1 MSAVVL
7 PPRPD
12 PAFDL
17 DERSMLTEF
26 LDYHRATVHLKVT
39 GLSDD
44 DAWRRFVPSLT
55 SAAGIVKHL
64 GYVEQSWFR
73 ARLAGERDLR
83 VPWTDENPDADFE
96 RAEGDTGGGLL
107 EAYAAQC
114 ERSRE
119 IAAGM
124 QLDDV
129 AMAPGRDGR
138 RATLRWVLVHMIEE
152 TARHN
157 GHLDLIREMTDG
169 QTGE

>member
-1 MSAVVL
+1 MSALVL

-26 LDYHRATVHLKVT
+26 LDFHRATVHLKVT

-96 RAEGDTGGGLL
+96 RAEGDTVDGLL
-107 EAYAAQC
+107 QAYAAQC

-119 IAAGM
+119 IVAGM

-129 AMAPGRDGR
+129 AMAPGRHGR
-138 RATLRWVLVHMIEE
+138 RTTLRWVLVHMIEE

-157 GHLDLIREMTDG
+157 GHLDLIREMIDG

>member
-1 MSAVVL
+1 MTL
-7 PPRPD
+7 PLVPERRD
-12 PAFDL
+12 PAYDL

-26 LDYHRATVHLKVT
+26 LDMHRTTVHRKVA

-55 SAAGIVKHL
+55 SAAGILKHL

-73 ARLAGERDLR
+73 VRLAGETGLP

-96 RAEGDTGGGLL
+96 RADGDTLDGLL
-107 EAYAAQC
+107 DVYDRQC

-119 IAAGM
+119 VAASM
-124 QLDDV
+124 QLDDL
-129 AMAPGRDGR
+129 AAAPGRDGQHT
-138 RATLRWVLVHMIEE
+138 TLRWVLVHMIEE

-157 GHLDLIREMTDG
+157 GHLDLIRELTDG

>member
-1 MSAVVL
+1 MTLPVV
-7 PPRPD
+7 PERRD
-12 PAFDL
+12 PAYDL

-26 LDYHRATVHLKVT
+26 LDMHRTTVHRKVA

-55 SAAGIVKHL
+55 SAAGILKHL

-73 ARLAGERDLR
+73 VRLAGETGLP

-96 RAEGDTGGGLL
+96 RADGDTLDGLL
-107 EAYAAQC
+107 DVYDRQC

-119 IAAGM
+119 VAASM
-124 QLDDV
+124 QLDDR
-129 AMAPGRDGR
+129 AAAPGRDGQHT
-138 RATLRWVLVHMIEE
+138 TLRWVLVHMIEE

-157 GHLDLIREMTDG
+157 GHLDLIRELTDG

>member
-1 MSAVVL
+1 MTPVPL
-7 PPRPD
+7 PPRHE
-12 PAFDL
+12 PAYDL

-26 LDYHRATVHLKVT
+26 LDFHRATVHLKVA

-55 SAAGIVKHL
+55 SAAGVVKHL
-64 GYVEQSWFR
+64 GYVEQGWFR
-73 ARLAGERDLR
+73 RRLAGEQDLF

-96 RAEGDTGGGLL
+96 RAPDDTVDGLL
-107 EAYAAQC
+107 QAYAAQC
-114 ERSRE
+114 ERSRAV
-119 IAAGM
+119 AASM

-129 AMAPGRDGR
+129 AAAPARNGRYP
-138 RATLRWVLVHMIEE
+138 TLRWVLVHMIEE

-157 GHLDLIREMTDG
+157 GHLDLIREMIDG

>member
-1 MSAVVL
+1 MSALVL

-17 DERSMLTEF
+17 DEWSMLTEF

-96 RAEGDTGGGLL
+96 RAEGDTVDGLL
-107 EAYAAQC
+107 QAYAAQC
-114 ERSRE
+114 KRSCE
-119 IAAGM
+119 IVAGM

-138 RATLRWVLVHMIEE
+138 RTTLRWVLVHMIEE

-157 GHLDLIREMTDG
+157 GHLDLIREMIDG

>member
-7 PPRPD
+7 PPGRD

-26 LDYHRATVHLKVT
+26 LDYQRATVHLKVT

-73 ARLAGERDLR
+73 ARLSGERDLR
-83 VPWTDENPDADFE
+83 VLWTEENPDADFE
-96 RAEGDTGGGLL
+96 RAESDAVDGLL
-107 EAYAAQC
+107 KAYAAQC

-119 IAAGM
+119 VAAGM
-124 QLDDV
+124 
-129 AMAPGRDGR
+129 
-138 RATLRWVLVHMIEE
+138 
-152 TARHN
+152 
-157 GHLDLIREMTDG
+157 
-169 QTGE
+169 

>member
-1 MSAVVL
+1 MSALVL

-26 LDYHRATVHLKVT
+26 LDYHRATVQLKVA

-83 VPWTDENPDADFE
+83 VAWTTENPDADFE
-96 RAEGDTGGGLL
+96 RAEGDTVDGLL
-107 EAYAAQC
+107 QAYAAQC

-124 QLDDV
+124 QLDDI
-129 AMAPGRDGR
+129 AMAPGRAGR
-138 RATLRWVLVHMIEE
+138 RATLR
-152 TARHN
+152 
-157 GHLDLIREMTDG
+157 
-169 QTGE
+169 

>member
-1 MSAVVL
+1 MSIPIV
-7 PPRPD
+7 PERHY
-12 PAFDL
+12 PAYDL
-17 DERSMLTEF
+17 DERAMLTAF
-26 LDYHRATVHLKVT
+26 LDWHRTTVHRKVA

-73 ARLAGERDLR
+73 VRLAGETGLW

-96 RAEGDTGGGLL
+96 RADGDTVDGLL
-107 EAYAAQC
+107 LAYQEQC
-114 ERSRE
+114 DRSRAVT
-119 IAAGM
+119 AAM
-124 QLDDV
+124 ELDDL
-129 AMAPGRDGR
+129 AAAPRADGSY
-138 RATLRWVLVHMIEE
+138 ATLRWVLVHMIEE

-157 GHLDLIREMTDG
+157 GHLDLIRELIDG

>member
-7 PPRPD
+7 PPRRD

-26 LDYHRATVHLKVT
+26 LDYHRATVQLKVA

-44 DAWRRFVPSLT
+44 DAWRRS
-55 SAAGIVKHL
+55 
-64 GYVEQSWFR
+64 
-73 ARLAGERDLR
+73 
-83 VPWTDENPDADFE
+83 
-96 RAEGDTGGGLL
+96 EGDTVGGLL

-138 RATLRWVLVHMIEE
+138 RATLRWVLVRMIEE